1 MAQKG
6 STVAVAVAAAA
17 IVDPLNVLHEIEI
30 DMFAG
35 PRNST
40 AQHSTAQTSDHI
52 ALIIV
57 LWF

>member
-35 PRNST
+35 PETN
-40 AQHSTAQTSDHI
+40 STAQTSDHI